1 VTPDEP
7 EAVPFVP
14 RHGRV
19 DTNRPPTP
27 DELAECRRLAREG
40 SNALASRAKYVK
52 PPQLTDAEAAALARK
67 RADQEA
73 TR

>member
-1 VTPDEP
+1 MNEP
-7 EAVPFVP
+7 NPFVP

-40 SNALASRAKYVK
+40 AGALASRAKYVK
-52 PPQLTDAEAAALARK
+52 PPQLTDAESAALARK

>member
-1 VTPDEP
+1 MNEP
-7 EAVPFVP
+7 HPFVP

-52 PPQLTDAEAAALARK
+52 PPQLTDAESAALARK